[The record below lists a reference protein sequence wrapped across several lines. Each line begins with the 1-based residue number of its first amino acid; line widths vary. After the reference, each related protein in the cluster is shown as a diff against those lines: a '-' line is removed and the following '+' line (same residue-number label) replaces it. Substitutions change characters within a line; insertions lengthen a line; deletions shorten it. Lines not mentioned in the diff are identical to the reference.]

1 MTSKHHLKRGQGNL
15 LTIGSLKLLA
25 IQPTYIHA
33 RQCKLAPRALKC
45 VFIKYPEGVK
55 GYKVWC
61 TDLNPSKYIVSIDVV
76 FNKSVLLK
84 NSLTIKETNVNS
96 KS

>member
-1 MTSKHHLKRGQGNL
+1 M
-15 LTIGSLKLLA
+15 
-25 IQPTYIHA
+25 
-33 RQCKLAPRALKC
+33 
-45 VFIKYPEGVK
+45 FIKYPEGVK